1 MKTEDNVPNWTE
13 PDKDGNINIPDEL
26 DPLFNK
32 LGMQMRFHTISGK
45 NELQTVVDM
54 TYIADKFY
62 SEKIKAI
69 DELVS
74 EKINT
79 QQEIIN
85 SQQEEIK
92 DLTETNNKFHSRIN
106 EDREIKDLLRSQV
119 KGLLDGLDEIYE
131 SSNGIGVLNQIW
143 VNNFVKELY
152 EKYKK

>member
-13 PDKDGNINIPDEL
+13 PDKDGNINIPEEL

-32 LGMQMRFHTISGK
+32 LGMQLRFHTISGK

-54 TYIADKFY
+54 TYIADEFFAK
-62 SEKIKAI
+62 KINAL

-74 EKINT
+74 EKIDT

-85 SQQEEIK
+85 NQQETIK

-119 KGLLDGLDEIYE
+119 KGLLDGLNEIYE
-131 SSNGIGVLNQIW
+131 ASNGIGVLNQDW
-143 VNNFVKELY
+143 LNKFVKELH

>member
-1 MKTEDNVPNWTE
+1 MKTEDNTPNWTE

-26 DPLFNK
+26 KPLFRELRMK
-32 LGMQMRFHTISGK
+32 LSFYGINCR
-45 NELQTVVDM
+45 NELQTVLDM
-54 TYIADKFY
+54 TYVADKFY
-62 SEKIKAI
+62 
-69 DELVS
+69 S

-106 EDREIKDLLRSQV
+106 DDREIKDLLRSQV
-119 KGLLDGLDEIYE
+119 KGLLDGLDEIFE

-143 VNNFVKELY
+143 VNNFVKELN
-152 EKYKK
+152 EKYK

>member
-1 MKTEDNVPNWTE
+1 METKEKKWTE
-13 PDKDGNINIPDEL
+13 PDKDGNINVPDEL
-26 DPLFNK
+26 EPLFNK

-54 TYIADKFY
+54 TYIADIFF
-62 SEKIKAI
+62 SEKINQI
-69 DELVS
+69 DGIVS
-74 EKINT
+74 EKIST

-85 SQQEEIK
+85 NQQETIK

-119 KGLLDGLDEIYE
+119 KGLLDGLDEIFE
-131 SSNGIGVLNQIW
+131 ASNGIGVLNQDW
-143 VNNFVKELY
+143 LNKFVKELH

>member
-1 MKTEDNVPNWTE
+1 MKTEDNLLNWTE

-32 LGMQMRFHTISGK
+32 LGMQLRFHTISGK
-45 NELQTVVDM
+45 NEVQTVVDM

-62 SEKIKAI
+62 SEKINEI
-69 DELVS
+69 DKIVS

-119 KGLLDGLDEIYE
+119 KGLLDGLDEIFE

-143 VNNFVKELY
+143 VNNFVKELN
-152 EKYKK
+152 EKYK